1 MPPEPTPGGAASLRI
16 VSAADL
22 DALLDFPRLIAKL
35 REAFA
40 GSTVVPP
47 RHHHGIGDKGE
58 AVHLLMPAWTDEVP
72 GAGYLGTKIV
82 NVFRGNG
89 RLGLPAV
96 LGSYL
101 LQSGESGMPLALM
114 DGTRLT
120 QWRTA
125 AASGLAADFLA
136 RTDSRRLL
144 MVGSGALAPFL
155 VDAHAAVRPIEHVTA
170 WNRRRAGAETFAET
184 LRQRGFDASVSDD
197 LESAVQAADIVSC
210 ATLATEPL
218 VQGEWLRPGQ
228 HLDLVGA
235 FTFGM
240 READDEALR
249 RARVYIDTEDAI
261 HEGGDVAIAVR
272 DGTIASEQI
281 VGTLHDLC
289 RGAVQGRRGA
299 TDLTLFKS
307 TGTALEDL
315 AAATLVWDRLATG

>member
-1 MPPEPTPGGAASLRI
+1 MPPDPTPDSAASLRV

-40 GSTVVPP
+40 GRTVVPA
-47 RHHHGIGDKGE
+47 RHHHGIGDQDE
-58 AVHLLMPAWTDEVP
+58 AVHLLMPAWTEGVP

-82 NVFRGNG
+82 NIFRGNG

-101 LQSGESGMPLALM
+101 LHSGESGAPLALM

-120 QWRTA
+120 HWRTA
-125 AASGLAADFLA
+125 AASGLAADYLA
-136 RTDSRRLL
+136 RPDSRRLL
-144 MVGSGALAPFL
+144 MVGAGALAPFL
-155 VDAHAAVRPIEHVTA
+155 VDAHAAVRPIEQVTV
-170 WNRRRAGAETFAET
+170 WNRRREGAEILAET
-184 LRQRGFDASVSDD
+184 LRHRGFDASVSDD
-197 LESAVQAADIVSC
+197 LESAVRAADVISC

-218 VQGEWLRPGQ
+218 VQGAWLQPGQ

-240 READDEALR
+240 READDEVLR

-272 DGTIASEQI
+272 DGAIASEQI

-289 RGAVQGRRGA
+289 RGAERGRRSA
-299 TDLTLFKS
+299 TDLTLFKA

-315 AAATLVWDRLATG
+315 AAATLVWERLTQR